1 MPLSRLVANLVWFCS
16 IGLTFF
22 ALKWQGFGTLGALGL
37 SIVVGFVLTFA
48 TLLILNRFDP

>member
-16 IGLTFF
+16 IGVTFF
-22 ALKWQGFGTLGALGL
+22 VLKWQGFGTLGALGL
-37 SIVVGFVLTFA
+37 SVVVGLVLTFA